1 MEKVGFMLFLAMI
14 LCLATLANSVSRKS
28 IDREASEEEDDID
41 RRLRLLNK
49 PAVKSIQSV
58 DGDLIDCVDMHK
70 QPAFDHPALKN
81 HVIQMKPSITL
92 PSETKSTRIKYSK
105 PAISQTWQKS
115 GSCPEGTIPIRRI
128 QRQDLLR
135 ASSLEKF
142 GKMYH
147 PHSQDQV
154 ANSTLDENGRN
165 VVINGTQVSL
175 PYQKDRSQAILLTA
189 GYHYI
194 GASGDINVWNP
205 NVDLPDDFTTAQIW
219 LLAGPGNKFE
229 SVESGWM
236 VNPKLYGDKQ
246 TRLFTHWTV
255 DGSVATGCFDLTCS
269 GFVQTS
275 TEVALGSA
283 LSPISSERAQYQI
296 SVGMFM
302 DPHTSNWWLRL
313 TNNLVVGYFP
323 ASLFSTLKTS
333 AVMVNWG
340 GQVYSTMVKK
350 SPHTRTAMGSGKYS
364 EALHGHACYINHVR
378 IMDYS
383 LSLKYP
389 GMVQV
394 YNDEVYCYN
403 GNNHRDKPVDEP
415 VFYFGGPGQNNFC
428 P

>member
-1 MEKVGFMLFLAMI
+1 MEKAGFTLFLAMT

-28 IDREASEEEDDID
+28 TNREAPEDEDDFD

-49 PAVKSIQSV
+49 PAVKSIQSA
-58 DGDLIDCVDMHK
+58 DGDIIDCVDIHK

-81 HVIQMKPSITL
+81 HEIQMKPSIEL
-92 PSETKSTRIKYSK
+92 PSETRATENKYSK

-128 QRQDLLR
+128 RQQDLLR
-135 ASSLEKF
+135 ASSPKQF
-142 GKMYH
+142 GMY
-147 PHSQDQV
+147 PPCSQDHV
-154 ANSTLDENGRN
+154 ANSTLHEIGRN
-165 VVINGTQVSL
+165 VAINGTNVSL
-175 PYQKDRSQAILLTA
+175 PYQNDRSQAILLTA

-205 NVDLPDDFTTAQIW
+205 RVDLPDDFTSAQIW
-219 LLAGPGNKFE
+219 LLAGPGDKYE
-229 SVESGWM
+229 SVEAGWM

-255 DGSVATGCFDLTCS
+255 DGSISTGCFDLTCS
-269 GFVQTS
+269 GFVQTNP
-275 TEVALGSA
+275 EVALGSA
-283 LSPISSERAQYQI
+283 VGPISSDGGEQYQI

-302 DPHTSNWWLRL
+302 DEKTSNWWLRL
-313 TNNLVVGYFP
+313 TNDL
-323 ASLFSTLKTS
+323 TS
-333 AVMVNWG
+333 AIMVTWG

-350 SPHTRTAMGSGKYS
+350 SPHTRTAMGSGEYP
-364 EALHGHACYINHVR
+364 EALHGHASYIKQVR
-378 IMDYS
+378 IKDYS
-383 LSLKYP
+383 LSLNTLN
-389 GMVQV
+389 

-403 GNNHRDKPVDEP
+403 GNNHRDGYIAEP